1 MKSQWHL
8 QNFLRM
14 KQFASVCDRFRYK
27 PKQAAFILSTV
38 NTIFNLKSNSKVDRF
53 CFTPSFPISRAA
65 PQAKY
70 MNITCPQLS
79 DCACDI
85 LHGKVL

>member
-14 KQFASVCDRFRYK
+14 KQFASVCDWFQYK

-53 CFTPSFPISRAA
+53 CFTPHFRHLLQCKSNFKSSTPSKIHEYYLPTA
-65 PQAKY
+65 Q
-70 MNITCPQLS
+70 
-79 DCACDI
+79 
-85 LHGKVL
+85 